1 MTNNQPLLSTFKHLV
16 KFTQHTLT
24 LGNTFRFIK
33 TKFHNVSF
41 EKNTL
46 HNFKKDYSVVR
57 K

>member
-1 MTNNQPLLSTFKHLV
+1 MSNNHPLLSTFKYLV